1 MDDETLIR
9 RIASQ
14 DQSALTALYDRY
26 SQVIYALIYR
36 MIGVAE
42 EAEEIIL
49 DVFLQVWRT
58 AHRYDP
64 HKAQVNS
71 WLFMIARSRA
81 LDRLRRQSRQERT
94 VLMLQQT
101 QMPLDL
107 NSPPEAYIIRA
118 ENHQRLHHAL
128 AQLPQEQR
136 QAVELAYYYGLS
148 HTQIAVKL
156 GVPPG
161 TIKSR
166 IRMGLQKLRSV
177 WQTPPEQ

>member
-1 MDDETLIR
+1 MDDETLLE
-9 RIASQ
+9 RIAIQ
-14 DQSALTALYDRY
+14 DQSALNALYDRY
-26 SQVIYALIYR
+26 SQVIYSLIYR
-36 MIGVAE
+36 IVGVKE

-58 AHRYDP
+58 AHCYNP
-64 HKAQVNS
+64 HQAQVNS

-81 LDRLRRQSRQERT
+81 LDRLRRQSRQQRT
-94 VLMLQQT
+94 TLMLQQT

-107 NSPPEAYIIRA
+107 SSPPEAYILG
-118 ENHQRLHHAL
+118 EETHQNLQNAL
-128 AQLPQEQR
+128 AQLPPEQR

-148 HTQIAVKL
+148 HTQIAVRL

-166 IRMGLQKLRSV
+166 IRMALQKMR
-177 WQTPPEQ
+177 QAFHIAPEQ